1 MEVKNPLKG
10 KAIVHEIDNLERIKK
25 RDASIVRANK
35 TMIVI
40 TKIVEA
46 SPFALSK
53 PNIEYWN
60 YNLTRADV
68 RIPGGTRVINPQEF
82 NALIVAGQAFA
93 LAIFAVITVF
103 FNAPIGV
110 MLSISTVFLGN
121 TVPMRIVRSTVK
133 VKDMEIVENFADFYL
148 MIHYVL
154 LASAGTPISGIM
166 KSFDK
171 TTNSDEMHR
180 FIDVCIHN
188 IDTYGEYE
196 GTRHIGKHYREIP
209 QVGKLMRLIRQANE
223 GGDVRAELI
232 GFRDELLAAK
242 KHTIRKRMEKV
253 IMQAKMSF
261 NILLPILFQ
270 AIASAAAIYLEDLSL
285 TGSFL

>member
-1 MEVKNPLKG
+1 
-10 KAIVHEIDNLERIKK
+10 
-25 RDASIVRANK
+25 
-35 TMIVI
+35 
-40 TKIVEA
+40 
-46 SPFALSK
+46 
-53 PNIEYWN
+53 
-60 YNLTRADV
+60 
-68 RIPGGTRVINPQEF
+68 
-82 NALIVAGQAFA
+82 
-93 LAIFAVITVF
+93 
-103 FNAPIGV
+103 
-110 MLSISTVFLGN
+110 
-121 TVPMRIVRSTVK
+121 
-133 VKDMEIVENFADFYL
+133 

-196 GTRHIGKHYREIP
+196 GTRHIGRHYREIP

-223 GGDVRAELI
+223 GGDVRAELV

-270 AIASAAAIYLEDLSL
+270 AIASAAAIYLEDLSM